1 MGNSEAKL
9 VGHKRQYSIQHI
21 PVNLERNQRQAWEG
35 FWDAP
40 V

>member
-1 MGNSEAKL
+1 MSNSEDKF
-9 VGHKRQYSIQHI
+9 VGLKRECSIQHI

-35 FWDAP
+35 FWDAL